1 MSASSKRRAT
11 SDLNHDN
18 WDREIEPEN
27 KGTFQTAPEDE
38 LKNRVIRKAHR
49 KLTGTSDAANK
60 TQDSSDGGQPKSV
73 FSGFTGFGKTPS
85 TATTASTLS
94 SLSSLDSTKK
104 PEETKSSTNTFS
116 FLNKF
121 APAGSCGS
129 EAKADKQQNNSS
141 IPSGAGAEDKAS
153 SNNNK
158 YNFEK
163 SNDYYSKLKG
173 LNQAVSSWIKT
184 HVDKNPLCL
193 LTPIFKDYEKYL
205 AEIDKTEGLAKTES
219 GSQSQSQSSLNNFKF
234 SATPSSSANIFSFG
248 NKPAADSVDSSR
260 EPKKSSIF
268 GSSTQ
273 SPEDKPKPTTGIG
286 FGSKSD
292 SAPSVFNTPSS
303 TGFMFAGAK
312 PFSFGN
318 IQPPP
323 AAAQP
328 ASADDKENGDE
339 EDEPPKVEFKAVVE
353 EDSVYSKRCKV
364 FIKNDGNF
372 TDRGVGTL
380 YLKPVKDSDKKQ
392 LLVRADTNL
401 GNILVNLILNDSIPT
416 QRMGKNN
423 VMLVCIP
430 NPETEKPTP
439 MLLRVKTSEEADE
452 LLETIDKYKK

>member
-18 WDREIEPEN
+18 WDRETEPEAA
-27 KGTFQTAPEDE
+27 GTFQTANENE
-38 LKNRVIRKAHR
+38 LKNRVIRKAVR
-49 KLTGTSDAANK
+49 RIAG
-60 TQDSSDGGQPKSV
+60 SSDKPGDAGDGATKSV
-73 FSGFTGFGKTPS
+73 FSGFSGFGKTSS

-94 SLSSLDSTKK
+94 SLSSNDTNKASVG
-104 PEETKSSTNTFS
+104 PANTFS
-116 FLNKF
+116 FLTKF
-121 APAGSCGS
+121 AATPT
-129 EAKADKQQNNSS
+129 ETKTDNAKETKLSFGKKDNTAVTPSDSS
-141 IPSGAGAEDKAS
+141 
-153 SNNNK
+153 K

-163 SNDYYSKLKG
+163 SNDYYAKLKG

-205 AEIDKTEGLAKTES
+205 EEINKNEDSSACDKKS
-219 GSQSQSQSSLNNFKF
+219 DPQSMSNFKF
-234 SATPSSSANIFSFG
+234 QAANSSTSTSTSTSNIFSFASK
-248 NKPAADSVDSSR
+248 NKDSTDANAT
-260 EPKKSSIF
+260 EPKKTSIF
-268 GSSTQ
+268 GNSTTSS
-273 SPEDKPKPTTGIG
+273 DDAAKPTTGFS
-286 FGSKSD
+286 FGLKTDASSGQSIF
-292 SAPSVFNTPSS
+292 SAPPS
-303 TGFMFAGAK
+303 TGFSFGGAK

-318 IQPPP
+318 VQPPP
-323 AAAQP
+323 AAEKP
-328 ASADDKENGDE
+328 ADDKENGEDD

-364 FIKNDGNF
+364 FVKNDGNF
-372 TDRGVGTL
+372 ADRGVGTL
-380 YLKPVKDSDKKQ
+380 YLKPVKDSEKKQ

-430 NPETEKPTP
+430 TPETEKPTP

>member
-18 WDREIEPEN
+18 WDRETEPETR
-27 KGTFQTAPEDE
+27 GTFQSAPEDE

-49 KLTGTSDAANK
+49 KLAGTSDSTLKAEDAA
-60 TQDSSDGGQPKSV
+60 DGGQTKGV
-73 FSGFTGFGKTPS
+73 FSGFSGFGKTPS
-85 TATTASTLS
+85 TATTLS
-94 SLSSLDSTKK
+94 SLSSTDSTKK
-104 PEETKSSTNTFS
+104 PGETKPATSTFS

-121 APAGSCGS
+121 TPSPSSTSAAS
-129 EAKADKQQNNSS
+129 EAKTDTVKKNPLGTIS
-141 IPSGAGAEDKAS
+141 EDNAS
-153 SNNNK
+153 ANNNK
-158 YNFEK
+158 YDFEK
-163 SNDYYSKLKG
+163 SSVYYAKLKG
-173 LNQAVSSWIKT
+173 LNQAVSTWIKT

-205 AEIDKTEGLAKTES
+205 AEIEKTEGQSNTGGAP
-219 GSQSQSQSSLNNFKF
+219 QSQAMNNFKF
-234 SATPSSSANIFSFG
+234 QSATPPTSSANIFSFG
-248 NKPAADSVDSSR
+248 KKTTTDSTDSTA
-260 EPKKSSIF
+260 EPKKTTSIF
-268 GSSTQ
+268 GSSAQ
-273 SPEDKPKPTTGIG
+273 SSEEKPKASTGFS

-292 SAPSVFNTPSS
+292 STPSVFPVPSS
-303 TGFMFAGAK
+303 TGFMFGGSTK

-323 AAAQP
+323 AAEPTP
-328 ASADDKENGDE
+328 AADDKENGDE

-364 FIKNDGNF
+364 FVKNDGNF

-380 YLKPVKDSDKKQ
+380 YLKPVKDSEKKQ

-430 NPETEKPTP
+430 TPDTDKPTP
-439 MLLRVKTSEEADE
+439 MLLRVKTSDEADE